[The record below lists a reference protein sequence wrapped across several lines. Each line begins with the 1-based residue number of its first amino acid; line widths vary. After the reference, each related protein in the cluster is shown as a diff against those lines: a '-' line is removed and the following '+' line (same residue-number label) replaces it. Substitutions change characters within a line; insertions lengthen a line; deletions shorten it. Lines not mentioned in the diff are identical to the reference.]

1 MKLYIFCHQAF
12 EVLGTIEIAI
22 KELKTQ
28 PLSLPELARK
38 HEEFSR
44 RIKDSSTE
52 PLQRGQLFLQKLDP
66 QR

>member
-1 MKLYIFCHQAF
+1 
-12 EVLGTIEIAI
+12 VLGTIEIAI

-28 PLSLPELARK
+28 PLSLPEQARK